1 MTAPAPEAAVD
12 LAALPPS
19 VVVPGIM
26 RLARPGQLRAV
37 HRHRAHRVLRGLLR
51 THQQEGGAVI
61 WLVNAL
67 LGAGTVFLLLFGT
80 RISARIRARKEGQ

>member
-1 MTAPAPEAAVD
+1 M
-12 LAALPPS
+12 
-19 VVVPGIM
+19 
-26 RLARPGQLRAV
+26 
-37 HRHRAHRVLRGLLR
+37 
-51 THQQEGGAVI
+51 I